1 MTLRSKNIGF
11 CIAIGLLSL
20 VIMMITALNIGVY
33 EFGKSSAYE
42 VFWKH
47 ISGNPSLSL
56 SEKYVIWEVRASRI
70 VMAVLIGSMLAVSGA
85 TLQGM

>member
-11 CIAIGLLSL
+11 YIAIGLLSL

-42 VFWKH
+42 VF
-47 ISGNPSLSL
+47 GNIYRVIRHYLSAKNMLFGKCELPESL
-56 SEKYVIWEVRASRI
+56 WRF
-70 VMAVLIGSMLAVSGA
+70 
-85 TLQGM
+85 